1 MEKVKTSTTI
11 TSKFQ
16 ITIPKKIREILD
28 VKEGDKL
35 IFTVNDNG
43 DVVIKKA
50 VLVAF
55 DELSE
60 LISKETKKRGYTKKE
75 LEKATK
81 EAKKTAWKAFYDR

>member
-1 MEKVKTSTTI
+1 VEKVRTLTTV

-16 ITIPKKIREILD
+16 VTIPKKIREVLD

-35 IFTVNDNG
+35 IFTINDNG

-50 VLVAF
+50 ILVAF

-60 LISKETKKRGYTKKE
+60 LISKEAKKRGYTKKE

-81 EAKKTAWKAFYDR
+81 EAKKEAWKTFYDR